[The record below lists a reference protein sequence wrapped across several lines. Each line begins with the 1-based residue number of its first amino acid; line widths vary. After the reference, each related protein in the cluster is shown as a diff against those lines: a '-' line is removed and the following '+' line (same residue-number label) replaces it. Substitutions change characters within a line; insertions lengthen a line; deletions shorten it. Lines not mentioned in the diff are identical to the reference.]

1 MYMCVYTQVLTG
13 ACVVRVGLG
22 MCLEHGMSV
31 GVNSAQG
38 GPSYFHWEITGC
50 FGCMCLPC
58 FPIIYNAYR
67 GVHVCVRSLHPGEP
81 AVQVQLWSEEVSDLP
96 RYTFSVVDLHKT
108 RAKSGPFALFLVPQG
123 RLVTQCSLSPSHSLS
138 LPFSLSPSPSLHLPL
153 SPSPSLSLPPLSPS
167 PLSLPPLSLSPPP
180 LSLLPLSLSLPSL
193 SPPPLSPSPFSS
205 SWHQRD

>member
-1 MYMCVYTQVLTG
+1 MSRTWD
-13 ACVVRVGLG
+13 VGGCEFRTRRPKLFS
-22 MCLEHGMSV
+22 L
-31 GVNSAQG
+31 
-38 GPSYFHWEITGC
+38 EITGC

-123 RLVTQCSLSPSHSLS
+123 RSVTQCSLSPSHSLS
-138 LPFSLSPSPSLHLPL
+138 LPFSLSLPPPLIPFPSLPPPLSLPL
-153 SPSPSLSLPPLSPS
+153 SFPPPSLSPS
-167 PLSLPPLSLSPPP
+167 PLSLSSPP